1 MLDIVPTITVVSAG
15 EQYGRFQIAPLEEG
29 HAAAL
34 GNALRRV
41 LLSSIPGA
49 AVTKINIEG
58 VYHEFSTIPGVRED
72 VPELVLNV
80 KGLRF
85 RCYAER
91 PVRVALVRH
100 GAGPV
105 RASDIDTPSNIEVI
119 NPNHYLC
126 SLDSDNAEL
135 SIELTIERG
144 RGALLADMRDAPLPI
159 GEIAVDAIFSPIPK
173 VNMVVERLASAGE
186 LAAHAAVLLEVWTDG
201 SLKPGD
207 ALSYAAQLLV
217 QYARAIASF
226 GQPAVAADE
235 PHAPGSAIPAE
246 IYDLPID
253 ILDLTT
259 RTYNALKRADITKI
273 GQILEKDDKAL
284 ASIRNFGARSVEEV
298 KDKLREHGYRNVERT
313 PEPALEVVAV

>member
-1 MLDIVPTITVVSAG
+1 MSTLVSLPAITVVSAG
-15 EQYGRFQIAPLEEG
+15 EQYGRFRIAPLEEG

-34 GNALRRV
+34 ANALRRV
-41 LLSSIPGA
+41 LLSSIPGS
-49 AVTKINIEG
+49 AVTKIKIEG

-105 RASDIDTPSNIEVI
+105 RASDIDTPSNIELV

-126 SLDSDNAEL
+126 SLDSDDAEL

-144 RGALLADMRDAPLPI
+144 RGALLADVRDAPLPI

-173 VNMVVERLASAGE
+173 VNMVVEPLAPAGE
-186 LAAHAAVLLEVWTDG
+186 MAAHAAVLLEIWTDG

-207 ALSYAAQLLV
+207 ALSYAAQVLA
-217 QYARAIASF
+217 QYAQAIASF
-226 GQPAVAADE
+226 DQPAIEE
-235 PHAPGSAIPAE
+235 PHAPGVAIPAE

-253 ILDLTT
+253 MLDLTT

-284 ASIRNFGARSVEEV
+284 ASIRNFGAKSVEEL
-298 KDKLREHGYRNVERT
+298 KDKLRERGYGTVEQT
-313 PEPALEVVAV
+313 PGPALELVAS